1 MKDVLQEQESTAAT
15 EAEETLVPADGDR
28 PEPKGKKIRNF
39 LKGKKGKKRRML
51 ILLLIV
57 VVIVLALVL
66 RGFGKKKSSSEVT
79 YTTAAVETRDISES
93 LSGSGTL
100 EPANSYTVTTL
111 VEGDVLS
118 ADFEE
123 GDTVE
128 KDAILCKI
136 DSSDSDASMEKAQ
149 ISLDQSQRNYENALK
164 NATVTA
170 GTSGTVYSL
179 DVKVGDDVKTG
190 QTIATIQDSS
200 VMTLT
205 VPFPSDD
212 AADFYVGEAAA
223 VTLDSTFETLSGKI
237 TEVSGSDQV
246 LTGNRIVRN
255 VTVQVANPGGLTDT
269 QSATAAVGS
278 VGCAASGTL
287 SYKAASIATA
297 SSSGTVSAINAPE
310 GSRVSKGDTIVT
322 LSGDS
327 LDDSIQSAE
336 ENVKN
341 AQISLDNQNDQ
352 LANYTI
358 TSPIDGTIIDKSV
371 KTGDKVKSGDTVCTV
386 YDLSYLTMT
395 MNIDELDISKVAVGQ
410 TVEITADAVEG
421 STYEGKITK
430 VSVAGTTSN
439 GTTTYPV
446 TVEIDDTDGLLPGM
460 NVNAEIVIA
469 ESKDSIAIPSAA
481 VSRGNLVLITAD
493 SPSAGNAVSERTAPD
508 GYVYVKVETGVSDDS
523 YIAVTSGLQDGDTV
537 AYVKQTS
544 DDSTTTQQTGGFLLG
559 GGGGEARR
567 AASGYTTTTRS
578 GSYSGG
584 GFSGGGDAGGP
595 PSGGGPNG

>member
-1 MKDVLQEQESTAAT
+1 MRDVLQDPENTTESAASEVD
-15 EAEETLVPADGDR
+15 EALVPAG
-28 PEPKGKKIRNF
+28 EGHSKAKGQKVWYF
-39 LKGKKGKKRRML
+39 LKGKNWKKRRRL
-51 ILLLIV
+51 ILLLLLAV
-57 VVIVLALVL
+57 VVLALAL

-111 VEGDVLS
+111 VEGEVLS

-128 KDAILCKI
+128 DGTVLYKI
-136 DSSDSDASMEKAQ
+136 DSSDSDASTEKAQ

-170 GTSGTVYSL
+170 ETSGTVYSL
-179 DVKVGDDVKTG
+179 DVKVGDDVKSG
-190 QTIATIQDSS
+190 DTIATIQDSS

-212 AADFYVGEAAA
+212 AADFYVGEAAT

-255 VTVQVANPGGLTDT
+255 VTVQVSNPGSLTDT

-287 SYKAASIATA
+287 SYKAASTASA

-310 GSRVSKGDTIVT
+310 GTKVSKGTTIVT
-322 LSGDS
+322 LSGDT
-327 LDDSIQSAE
+327 LDDNSQSAYE
-336 ENVKN
+336 SLES
-341 AQISLDNQNDQ
+341 AQISLDNQNKQ
-352 LANYTI
+352 LENYTI

-371 KTGDKVKSGDTVCTV
+371 KAGDKVESGDTLCTV

-395 MNIDELDISKVAVGQ
+395 MSIDELDISKVSVGQ

-421 STYEGKITK
+421 STYEGTITK

-469 ESKDSIAIPSAA
+469 ESKDAIAIPSAA
-481 VSRGNLVLITAD
+481 VSRSYLVLITAD
-493 SPSAGNAVSERTAPD
+493 SPSASNAVEDTTAPD
-508 GYVYVKVETGVSDDS
+508 GYVYVQVETGVSDDS

-544 DDSTTTQQTGGFLLG
+544 DDSTTTQQTGFLLG
-559 GGGGEARR
+559 GGGQ
-567 AASGYTTTTRS
+567 T
-578 GSYSGG
+578 GG
-584 GFSGGGDAGGP
+584 GGGAGDVGGP